1 MKQIEKHPAP
11 EKLLQ
16 QITEE
21 AINALALGG
30 PDKIGDEAPMEAGV
44 KLIAKAWEVPR
55 ESLQASLEL
64 IERERQLLRS
74 GSSEDAL
81 PNSELLKPYDGKM
94 IAELLW
100 GLFETTAR
108 LEDAQ
113 DRAAMHKLAPPA
125 TISALMAG
133 KPEPGQLIAECG
145 PSKNLRRKHTGGAV
159 LDSPLLAPKKDR
171 LLPLG
176 GKAALSQARLTRAQ
190 LI

>member
-44 KLIAKAWEVPR
+44 KLIAKAWGVPQ
-55 ESLQASLEL
+55 ESQQASLEL

-113 DRAAMHKLAPPA
+113 DRAAMHKLAL
-125 TISALMAG
+125 LMA
-133 KPEPGQLIAECG
+133 ESLNLDSWIAECG
-145 PSKNLRRKHTGGAV
+145 LSK
-159 LDSPLLAPKKDR
+159 P
-171 LLPLG
+171 
-176 GKAALSQARLTRAQ
+176 
-190 LI
+190 

>member
-64 IERERQLLRS
+64 IERERQLLLQREQRGRS
-74 GSSEDAL
+74 AQQRT
-81 PNSELLKPYDGKM
+81 
-94 IAELLW
+94 AE
-100 GLFETTAR
+100 A
-108 LEDAQ
+108 
-113 DRAAMHKLAPPA
+113 
-125 TISALMAG
+125 
-133 KPEPGQLIAECG
+133 
-145 PSKNLRRKHTGGAV
+145 LRRQDDCRTA
-159 LDSPLLAPKKDR
+159 
-171 LLPLG
+171 LG
-176 GKAALSQARLTRAQ
+176 PV
-190 LI
+190 

>member
-44 KLIAKAWEVPR
+44 KLIAKAWGVPR

-113 DRAAMHKLAPPA
+113 DRAAMHKLAL
-125 TISALMAG
+125 LM
-133 KPEPGQLIAECG
+133 
-145 PSKNLRRKHTGGAV
+145 
-159 LDSPLLAPKKDR
+159 DSPS
-171 LLPLG
+171 PLRQRRTVYFRWS
-176 GKAALSQARLTRAQ
+176 GKAALTQGEANCRRQ
-190 LI
+190 RNI